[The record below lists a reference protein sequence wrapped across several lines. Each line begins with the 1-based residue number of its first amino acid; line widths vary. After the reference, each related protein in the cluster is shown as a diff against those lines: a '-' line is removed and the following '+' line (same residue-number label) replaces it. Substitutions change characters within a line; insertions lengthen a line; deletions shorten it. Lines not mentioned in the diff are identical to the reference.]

1 MSVSVNKIVDV
12 TVELTNPISIVSDF
26 STGLIIGNTAD
37 RIPAATRI
45 KEYARASW
53 QQEMTTDKFT
63 TTDPEYLAVQAYFAQ
78 SPTPDK
84 VCVASRVTDTDVSD
98 VVVITDCRSKN
109 NDWFGVCFCY
119 DIDDSISDIGAAV
132 EAFDQKAVFFYQTKD
147 ANCLTLDQDNILK
160 TMMKANYD
168 FSVGFYSTQDNF
180 IAGVLG
186 RFSGLN
192 RDTAGT
198 AYTFA
203 YKDIAGFKAED
214 LSDSQLTALK
224 SYNGNAYMVF
234 SKRYDLIY
242 PAISASG
249 LHVDEL
255 YFIELAK
262 FLIQENTVAG
272 IISRLKV
279 PQTESGLN
287 DIISY
292 ITTACER
299 LNSIGWIGDGIW
311 LGETVLDLTAGMAV
325 PSGYMIQSESLSSQS
340 ATDRQNRVTPP
351 IYVSLKGTGA
361 FEHVTIR
368 VYIDR

>member
-12 TVELTNPISIVSDF
+12 IVELTNPISIVSDF

-78 SPTPDK
+78 SPTPAK
-84 VCVASRVTDTDVSD
+84 VCVASKVADDSSD
-98 VVVITDCRSKN
+98 VVVINDCRSKN

-119 DIDDSISDIGAAV
+119 DIGDSISDIGAAV

-147 ANCLTLDQDNILK
+147 VNCLTLDQDNILK

-234 SKRYDLIY
+234 SKRYALVY

-311 LGETVLDLTAGMAV
+311 LGETVLDLIAGMAV

-340 ATDRQNRVTPP
+340 VTDRQNRVTPP